1 MEMAQAPHTAELDEH
16 LKECITAVHGA
27 VNRAIPN
34 IKDEKIVDQAL
45 HDCQEVLDMV
55 MEGKVSEW
63 VE

>member
-1 MEMAQAPHTAELDEH
+1 MAQAPHTNELDEH
-16 LKECITAVHGA
+16 LKDCITAVHGA

-45 HDCQEVLDMV
+45 QDCREVLDMV

>member
-1 MEMAQAPHTAELDEH
+1 MAQAPRSAAIDEH
-16 LKECITAVHGA
+16 LKECIAAVHGA

-34 IKDEKIVDQAL
+34 VQDEKIVDQAL
-45 HDCQEVLDMV
+45 RDCQEVLDMV